1 MKTSINGQW
10 KWLTIA
16 AFVGTTAC
24 SKIAFAPA
32 PGSEVGGNTTA
43 STEILPDGSQKD
55 TFVFNQ
61 NGLKAKVDVLMIDD
75 NSGSM
80 SNKQTKLG
88 TAFSSFIN
96 SLGLI
101 DWQLGITTT
110 DTSTGAYGVQGS
122 LLSFTG
128 ASTKILTK
136 NVANY
141 EGVFLNTIQRP
152 EVGDGDERGML
163 AIIEAIGKR
172 ATDNVG
178 MFRANADLAVVIL
191 TDEDE
196 GSTGGS
202 NVTQPQDVVN
212 AFQTAF
218 GNSKNL
224 TVYSISIAPSDHAC
238 YTASSAS
245 GSKYGVL
252 VNGLVDLTGGVTGS
266 ICDNDYG
273 PALAD
278 IGNRVLAG
286 VRTATLT
293 KDPKSGTIQINLIP
307 VDPTLTWSISGRTV
321 VFNRPPAKGTVLEV
335 IYKPM

>member
-1 MKTSINGQW
+1 MKTSINCAC
-10 KWLTIA
+10 KWLATA

-32 PGSEVGGNTTA
+32 PGSELAGNTTA

-80 SNKQTKLG
+80 ADKQTKLG

-110 DTSTGAYGVQGS
+110 DTSTGTYGIRGS
-122 LLSFTG
+122 LLPFAG
-128 ASTKILTK
+128 AGTKILTK

-152 EVGDGDERGML
+152 EVGSGDERGML
-163 AIIEAIGKR
+163 AIIEAIAKKD
-172 ATDNVG
+172 TDNAG
-178 MFRANADLAVVIL
+178 MFRTNADLAVVIL

-196 GSTGGS
+196 GSTGGLS
-202 NVTQPQDVVN
+202 VTHPQEVVN

-218 GNSKNL
+218 GNSRNL
-224 TVYSISIAPSDHAC
+224 TVYSISIAPTDHAC
-238 YTASSAS
+238 YNASVAS
-245 GSKYGVL
+245 GSSYANL
-252 VNGLVDLTGGVTGS
+252 VNGLVNLTGGVTGS

-293 KDPKSGTIQINLIP
+293 RDPKAGTLQINVNP
-307 VDPTLTWSISGRTV
+307 VDPTLTWSLNGRTV
-321 VFNRPPAKGTVLEV
+321 VFNKPPAKGTVLEV
-335 IYKPM
+335 TYKPL